1 MVGSS
6 IVSGPPEKP
15 VPRPR
20 KSDKP
25 PYAKYAFLNA
35 YNLSLLAGAGV
46 TSAATGHWWL
56 GISAVAVEAIWML
69 FAPDSTFLRRAW
81 FDKLWADTQDQE
93 RKKRQYEKFVALP
106 PQDQFRANSLR
117 QQQVQIET
125 LAAQNPSF
133 TTDLLR
139 QDLAKLEGLID
150 DFLDMAVA
158 ASRCEQHLANFD
170 FDTLERDLRR
180 YQQMVEQLPR
190 GDERRTVA
198 QRNLEVLLQRKE
210 RYGDLHK
217 NLQTTR
223 GHMDLM
229 ENTFRLLADDIV
241 SMTNPT
247 ELGDRLDDL
256 RVGFEAVRE
265 TSKETERLL
274 QAVRS

>member
-1 MVGSS
+1 
-6 IVSGPPEKP
+6 VSGPSQKL
-15 VPRPR
+15 VPRPKKNER
-20 KSDKP
+20 P
-25 PYAKYAFLNA
+25 PYAKYAFLNP

-46 TSAATGHWWL
+46 TAAATGQWWL
-56 GISAVAVEAIWML
+56 GVSAVALEAVWML
-69 FAPDSTFLRRAW
+69 FAPDSTLLQRVW
-81 FDKLWADTQDQE
+81 FDKVWQE
-93 RKKRQYEKFVALP
+93 TKDLERQKRQYQKYSTLP
-106 PQDQFRANSLR
+106 PHEQYRATSLK
-117 QQQVQIET
+117 QQQQQIEH

-133 TTDLLR
+133 TTELLR

-158 ASRCEQHLANFD
+158 CSRCEQHLSTFD
-170 FDTLERDLRR
+170 LDALEREMRR
-180 YQQMVEQLPR
+180 FKGQIEKLPA

-210 RYGDLHK
+210 RYGDLAK
-217 NLQTTR
+217 NVQTTR

-241 SMTNPT
+241 SMTNPA

-256 RVGFEAVRE
+256 RMGFEAVRE

-274 QAVRS
+274 QAVRQ